1 MPQPL
6 RAVSYRPQTSRQAKR
21 AYQKAGATPRI
32 SAVEQRRIDRAVE
45 LQERAARIRLHNVRA
60 RENKR
65 KKAEK
70 DEKERETRKRMGL
83 PEPTKFKIGS
93 SQLSL
98 GAFVGTGAKQ
108 KKMGSVEFEE
118 ASCSSPYTPKEDTK
132 AKEMIMECLD
142 QATIPEIPECLK
154 METTEVSY
162 KALDLCCTSQNKAS
176 PQRLLCSQKT
186 ETKSNV
192 TSASLMPPPPRRVA
206 SATSAVRGASNLCP
220 QPYNDTVTIGAGTD
234 WDMFLDSNTQV
245 EREISFNHTK
255 PSMQATYQ
263 QSTADTSIK
272 LSVTPT
278 DILADISTQDL
289 QYHSSPPQIPDVNVD
304 KDAEFLG
311 GIQDKDLSDLDVAT
325 FLECCEETGAISV
338 SRAPSSQR
346 QCSLITPYEQI
357 WPSAL
362 NGDRHICPRSCG
374 QSSGIGGVATSTDIA
389 ALDTMDEFD
398 DYGFSSQE
406 LRQLVV

>member
-98 GAFVGTGAKQ
+98 GAFVGIGAKL
-108 KKMGSVEFEE
+108 KKVESVEFEA
-118 ASCSSPYTPKEDTK
+118 ASSSFPYTTKEDTK
-132 AKEMIMECLD
+132 SEETRMEYPD
-142 QATIPEIPECLK
+142 QATMLENLECIK
-154 METTEVSY
+154 METTEMSC
-162 KALDLCCTSQNKAS
+162 KPLGLCCTSQSKTS
-176 PQRLLCSQKT
+176 PQRCLPPQ
-186 ETKSNV
+186 ETKSKSNV
-192 TSASLMPPPPRRVA
+192 SSAPLMPPPPRRIPLATAALRVA
-206 SATSAVRGASNLCP
+206 TNLCP
-220 QPYNDTVTIGAGTD
+220 QPYNDIVTTGAGTD
-234 WDMFLDSNTQV
+234 WDMFLDSNTQI
-245 EREISFNHTK
+245 ERDISFNHTK
-255 PSMQATYQ
+255 PPIQAACQ
-263 QSTADTSIK
+263 QDTTIMTVQ

-278 DILADISTQDL
+278 DLFADISTQDL
-289 QYHSSPPQIPDVNVD
+289 QYHSSPPPKTDTNAS

-311 GIQDKDLSDLDVAT
+311 GIDDEDLSDLDVEI
-325 FLECCEETGAISV
+325 FLQCCEEAGTMSV
-338 SRAPSSQR
+338 SPAPPSQR
-346 QCSLITPYEQI
+346 QRSLVAPHKDL
-357 WPSAL
+357 WPTAVNS
-362 NGDRHICPRSCG
+362 DRHGSLRSCG
-374 QSSGIGGVATSTDIA
+374 QSSGIRGITTSTDIA